1 VYRNKKYKA
10 KLRFAWYYLKNLDPR
25 LYFDNVWYNE
35 ENEQQ
40 SRFFFIGKFSPNF
53 NIKKWFWPMQKKFIE
68 KESQNLG
75 ENSPNHQIF
84 MISPSR

>member
-1 VYRNKKYKA
+1 
-10 KLRFAWYYLKNLDPR
+10 
-25 LYFDNVWYNE
+25 
-35 ENEQQ
+35 
-40 SRFFFIGKFSPNF
+40 
-53 NIKKWFWPMQKKFIE
+53 MQKKIIE